1 MSAPDRSWT
10 VAPTLAWFAVFAIA
24 GIAYVDGDVTALADR
39 LTHAR
44 EPAAAP
50 SGPTFSAPLMKVADA
65 SRDEEVTTL
74 LPVASAA
81 GPDRTHGGV
90 LEDACLDG
98 TPEACK
104 RWAMDAYYKG
114 ISDTKTGKLGRPVR
128 ASWYG
133 DSVIAT
139 DTIPGRL
146 RTKLQAELGDGGP
159 GFIFVIEPH
168 RFCSHEAVT
177 RAHTG
182 TWMTH
187 AISTMPVGDGMYGA
201 GGSSTE
207 ALGGSG
213 ATFNLNGAA
222 KASRME
228 LYYLAQ
234 PKGGT
239 ATVTADGAEIAT
251 ANTAAEAKKAGGAS
265 AKIEGGARKF
275 AIETRGKVRLFGI
288 ALENDR
294 GAVVDN
300 FGIVSVNVKNFAR
313 RDNAN
318 FSDELVHRGADL
330 VMIQIGA
337 NEAHW
342 LGPSDTAMTQ
352 YQGQYFA
359 VLQTIRKALPEASCM
374 VISPTDQAE
383 AKDGAYPSRPVM
395 PVLVAAQR
403 AAATRA
409 GCAFFATYDW
419 MGGKGSAA
427 KWFKTGLLGSD
438 FTHLSRKGANKL
450 SDAMYEALMSGYAK
464 YAAH

>member
-1 MSAPDRSWT
+1 
-10 VAPTLAWFAVFAIA
+10 VFAGA
-24 GIAYVDGDVTALADR
+24 GIAYVDGDVSALADR

-50 SGPTFSAPLMKVADA
+50 SGPTFSAPPIEVADA
-65 SRDEEVTTL
+65 SGEDDVKPA

-90 LEDACLDG
+90 LEDVCLDG
-98 TPEACK
+98 TPDACK
-104 RWAMDAYYKG
+104 RWAMDAYYRG
-114 ISDTKTGKLGRPVR
+114 ITETKANRLARPVR

-159 GFIFVIEPH
+159 GFIYVIEPH

-177 RAHTG
+177 RTHTG
-182 TWMTH
+182 SWMTH
-187 AISTMPVGDGMYGA
+187 AISTMPASDGMYGA
-201 GGSSTE
+201 GGSATE
-207 ALGGSG
+207 AVGGSG
-213 ATFNLNGAA
+213 ATFKLNGAA
-222 KASRME
+222 KATRVE

-239 ATVTADGAEIAT
+239 ASVTADGVEIASVD
-251 ANTAAEAKKAGGAS
+251 TAAEAKKAGGAS
-265 AKIEGGARKF
+265 AKIEGGAQKF
-275 AIETRGKVRLFGI
+275 AIATRGRVRLFGI
-288 ALENDR
+288 GFENDR

-300 FGIVSVNVKNFAR
+300 FGIVSVNVKNFAH

-359 VLQTIRKALPEASCM
+359 VLQTIRKARPEASCM

-383 AKDGAYPSRPVM
+383 ASDGNYPSRPVM

-403 AAATRA
+403 AAAQRA

-419 MGGKGSAA
+419 MGGKGSAE
-427 KWFKTGLLGSD
+427 KWFKKGLIGSD

-450 SDAMYEALMSGYAK
+450 SDAVYEALMAGYAK